1 MACARGAA
9 TGVDRAA
16 GLASEAMRYLPRVVQ
31 VQVTGPHRL
40 RLRFDDGNGGEV
52 DFAGRRWRGVFE
64 PLADP
69 EYFAQVRLEPD
80 AETISWPNGA
90 DMAPET
96 LYERALGHA
105 VPGAA

>member
-1 MACARGAA
+1 
-9 TGVDRAA
+9 
-16 GLASEAMRYLPRVVQ
+16 MRYLLRVIE

-40 RLRFDDGNGGEV
+40 RLRFDDGNSGEV
-52 DFAGRRWRGVFE
+52 DFADRQWQGVFE

-69 EYFAQVRLEPD
+69 DYFAQVWLEPG

-96 LYERALGHA
+96 LYERAIGRA

>member
-1 MACARGAA
+1 
-9 TGVDRAA
+9 
-16 GLASEAMRYLPRVVQ
+16 MRYLPHVIEVQ
-31 VQVTGPHRL
+31 ATGPHRL
-40 RLRFDDGNGGEV
+40 RLRFDDGNSGEV
-52 DFAGRRWRGVFE
+52 DFADRQWRGVFE

-69 EYFAQVRLEPD
+69 DYFAQVRLEPG

-96 LYERALGHA
+96 LYERAIGHA